1 MKRTIQEQ
9 LEQGNITPEEM
20 REAIEAKRR
29 ELSEMAA
36 AMGKKGGKKNS
47 PEKSATARE
56 NGQKG
61 GRPAKSLPVIDR
73 AQQKIEK
80 NIASQGGGATL
91 ESLLAQQGMT
101 KQNLVDEIKLQ
112 KLVTKMVG
120 DDVTVTDKEVADYL
134 AAQEQQAALSSVQPT
149 ELPSKD
155 QVKEQLKQQKLQEKI
170 QAFVADLKGKAKI
183 TYFVEY

>member
-80 NIASQGGGATL
+80 NIAWQDFPAKFLSGRKARKTL
-91 ESLLAQQGMT
+91 GHYFESWEAYIAYEKSLGM
-101 KQNLVDEIKLQ
+101 LWE
-112 KLVTKMVG
+112 
-120 DDVTVTDKEVADYL
+120 
-134 AAQEQQAALSSVQPT
+134 
-149 ELPSKD
+149 
-155 QVKEQLKQQKLQEKI
+155 
-170 QAFVADLKGKAKI
+170 
-183 TYFVEY
+183 